1 MGTLIPRGTEEK
13 EYEQRWGPQYS
24 QQGHVGGMRRR
35 QGEHSDQELG
45 GHITS
50 KSKPAW
56 SHYLKVLQRVRY
68 TSHYKTKHCRQPSH
82 CLAILQSS
90 PAFPSFPATPSPHQ
104 AASLPQPKGIHHSV
118 ISLTYECRCFKSLS
132 WRSDVLLKM
141 RVLLRNWEN
150 IFVSFFSLSLPQ
162 THAAPLKIPL
172 PFSWRLVSNKSHT
185 SLNIWQQ
192 NLKLQLSF
200 WVHCV

>member
-56 SHYLKVLQRVRY
+56 SHYLKVLQGVRY
-68 TSHYKTKHCRQPSH
+68 ASHYKTKHCRQPSH

-90 PAFPSFPATPSPHQ
+90 PAFPSFPAIPPPHQ